1 MLLVKVNCCG
11 LLRVGHLTHHALE
24 AFFGFLNFEINASF
38 VFPLFTS
45 LALGPDFFVLFVVV
59 MMFGIVLATPG

>member
-24 AFFGFLNFEINASF
+24 AFLRFLNFEINTSF

-59 MMFGIVLATPG
+59 IMFGIVLATPG